1 MLISEKK
8 KIEVFTA
15 KELYDK
21 KMVIK
26 IEEAATI
33 DLMVEFARLK
43 VKEALNETSKHFK
56 NPENV
61 YHVLNHFKTDKIC

>member
-21 KMVIK
+21 MVIEN
-26 IEEAATI
+26 EEATTI
-33 DLMVEFARLK
+33 DLMIEFARLK
-43 VKEALNETSKHFK
+43 VKEALHETSKHFK
-56 NPENV
+56 NQENV